1 MLTGTPTAADVGT
14 TPLSFQAVDGSTPA
28 QAAVATYTL
37 TVGRVINISPAPI
50 PLGMINKL
58 YTGAAPGVTL
68 TANGATCVVSCA
80 WTSAPALPAGL
91 VLAKQATGGTATL
104 SGTPAAAGGFVITV
118 TDDNAQ
124 TATVALTIKPAGLAI
139 TTGLLTSPVVGISHP
154 QTLTAQGGSGTYTW
168 SATGLPPGLA
178 LDSTT
183 GVLSGKPANAL
194 QFPLPDGMVAPPYPI
209 YLNDRTYRV
218 VINGQSADTFYAGIS
233 PFSAAGLTQ
242 INAIVPLNAPAGPL
256 VPIVVEIGPVV
267 NGNATARRSQPG
279 VTIAV
284 K

>member
-1 MLTGTPTAADVGT
+1 
-14 TPLSFQAVDGSTPA
+14 
-28 QAAVATYTL
+28 
-37 TVGRVINISPAPI
+37 
-50 PLGMINKL
+50 
-58 YTGAAPGVTL
+58 
-68 TANGATCVVSCA
+68 
-80 WTSAPALPAGL
+80 
-91 VLAKQATGGTATL
+91 
-104 SGTPAAAGGFVITV
+104 
-118 TDDNAQ
+118 
-124 TATVALTIKPAGLAI
+124 
-139 TTGLLTSPVVGISHP
+139 
-154 QTLTAQGGSGTYTW
+154 
-168 SATGLPPGLA
+168 LA